1 MWLPETEKLLKEFSQ
16 HKEIN
21 NFAFCGGSALSYYLK
36 HRLSEDID
44 FFSFSSSFTL
54 DKQSVNKLIDKFIA
68 KGYKV
73 SNSLDEE
80 EQTDFYI
87 NNVKTT
93 FCSYPKF
100 GRLLKENKSELF
112 GNINISDINTLI
124 AMKADALRTRE
135 KIRDYYDLYAISK
148 EYGFKKII
156 EESSK
161 ADINFNSKLF
171 MKRLVE
177 MDDKLKDVFIDEHLK
192 PKYNI
197 DKVSMRFYF
206 EEQAGEYISTEYMFS
221 RYKSIYQESGL
232 GAAVME
238 IKNDKKDTN
247 WIMFHK
253 NKLFPDETRTEI
265 EKAIKEIDKDRGLGN
280 R

>member
-1 MWLPETEKLLKEFSQ
+1 MWLPETEKLLKDFSEY
-16 HKEIN
+16 KEIN
-21 NFAFCGGSALSYYLK
+21 DFVFAGGSALSYYLK
-36 HRLSEDID
+36 HRFSEDID

-54 DKQSVNKLIDKFIA
+54 DKQSVNKLTDKFIA
-68 KGYKV
+68 KGYEV

-80 EQTDFYI
+80 EQMDFYI
-87 NNVKTT
+87 NSVKTT

-100 GRLLKENKSELF
+100 SRPLEENKSKLF

-124 AMKADALRTRE
+124 AMKADALRSRE

-156 EESSK
+156 DESFK
-161 ADINFNSKLF
+161 ADVNFNSKLF

-177 MDDKLKDVFIDEHLK
+177 MDDKLRDVFIDEHLK

-206 EEQAGEYISTEYMFS
+206 EEQVGEYISTEYMFS
-221 RYKSIYQESGL
+221 RYSSTYRKDGL
-232 GAAVME
+232 DAAVKQ
-238 IKNDKKDTN
+238 IRDDKREAN

-253 NKLFPDETRTEI
+253 EKLFPDKTRTEI
-265 EKAIKEIDKDRGLGN
+265 EKAIKAADRDRGLG